1 MLVCLILLLGLA
13 VPPMS
18 RAQEA
23 QAAAPAVAPVAV
35 PKSEIFSGNVT
46 ELTTEWVVVVRKVW
60 GKDAETR
67 KFLLDGQT
75 RVEGMLKV
83 KARVTVQF
91 RVGAEEPVPAV
102 HIIVR

>member
-1 MLVCLILLLGLA
+1 MVCLILLLGLA
-13 VPPMS
+13 ITPAS
-18 RAQEA
+18 SAQDMQA
-23 QAAAPAVAPVAV
+23 PAPAAAPAAV

-75 RVEGMLKV
+75 RVEGTLKL